1 MQTTGNERGPKKRKV
16 CRLKESEVK
25 GKLERA
31 NEKEFLSKCKKEDT
45 DKNKMRRYLKKLK
58 QVKLER
64 ATVKEKQHLKE
75 SKQGSKN
82 GKDRNTFI
90 LKSDGIL
97 ERAEREKNKRNYKSR
112 RKTMKE
118 TTIKG
123 YFRKNEV
130 KKSKE
135 RLKDTKR
142 KSLYNIQN

>member
-1 MQTTGNERGPKKRKV
+1 
-16 CRLKESEVK
+16 
-25 GKLERA
+25 
-31 NEKEFLSKCKKEDT
+31 
-45 DKNKMRRYLKKLK
+45 
-58 QVKLER
+58 VKLER

-142 KSLYNIQN
+142 KSLYNI